1 MNTKLI
7 KLNLDENKIHFI
19 DFEQLSQLYSLRNLW
34 LNENSISDVSNILV
48 SLPRLEELYIA
59 KNKIA
64 SVRIIERHYSLQVM
78 NISANFISS
87 LREI

>member
-1 MNTKLI
+1 MNTKLT

-59 KNKIA
+59 KNKIT